1 MKKVL
6 SIMLIALTITG
17 CTPAEQPVE
26 APVEAPVESTVPGE
40 ENQEEIPAE
49 EKAYTL
55 VPEVYEDKDNAVRIV
70 YMQMEG
76 YKGELTQGYI
86 NQSLE
91 KIVDLYSDTGYLLEV
106 SISPVTWVED
116 QDVLSITY
124 EGKGVLQGGRVIE
137 ILMPVTIDMATSNEN
152 TYDNLILDDEAVRA
166 ILAEK
171 VIEQELAEFFE
182 AEGIRMYMDGENIY
196 FAYMPLDDSA
206 DEFIRVSVPKSELE
220 QYLNTDFGDHP
231 AS

>member
-17 CTPAEQPVE
+17 CTPVEEPVE
-26 APVEAPVESTVPGE
+26 APAEVPVESTVPE
-40 ENQEEIPAE
+40 EETQEEVPAE

-55 VPEVYEDKDNAVRIV
+55 VPSVYENKDNAVRIE
-70 YMQMEG
+70 YLQMEG
-76 YKGELTQGYI
+76 YIGELTQDYI

-91 KIVDLYSDTGYLLEV
+91 KIVELYSDTGYLLEV
-106 SISPVTWVED
+106 TISPVIWVEGE
-116 QDVLSITY
+116 DVLSITY
-124 EGKGVLQGGRVIE
+124 EGQGVLQGGRVIE
-137 ILMPVTIDMATSNEN
+137 ILMPITIDMATSNEI
-152 TYDNLILDDEAVRA
+152 TYDNLVLDNDAVRA

-182 AEGIRMYMDGENIY
+182 AEGIRVYMDADNIY

-206 DEFIRVSVPKSELE
+206 DQFIRVSVPKSELE
-220 QYLNTDFGDHP
+220 QYLNTDFGEHP